1 MTHKDLYTIL
11 EVPSLA
17 VLAKTVIGL
26 DDGNYPLSLTR
37 ANTLEQIHPTISELN
52 LSNDN
57 VICVQRCVARYGYQ
71 LQAAQLYNC
80 FSLLICFGSS
90 LLTKAAR
97 HKRLNIYVLPHTCS
111 FESIVQLCNTK

>member
-1 MTHKDLYTIL
+1 MSTTYLIESLHYDLHLSRYTTF

-17 VLAKTVIGL
+17 VRVQTVIGL

-37 ANTLEQIHPTISELN
+37 ANTLRQIHPTISKLN

-57 VICVQRCVARYGYQ
+57 VICVQRCGERYGYQ

-90 LLTKAAR
+90 LLTKASC
-97 HKRLNIYVLPHTCS
+97 HKR
-111 FESIVQLCNTK
+111 F